1 MVGQGG
7 DLPLRLQIKSAFLR
21 RSNRLLLQDEGFLS
35 SSVST
40 NYTGISTVLVQ
51 RGPVRTLKYNR
62 LAVVVHE
69 HLLRTTDLLAHGIVD
84 RVTGAP
90 NVVSLQRGFH
100 HPTGRFP

>member
-21 RSNRLLLQDEGFLS
+21 RSNRLLPQDEVFLS

-40 NYTGISTVLVQ
+40 NISTVLVQ
-51 RGPVRTLKYNR
+51 RRPVRTLMYNR
-62 LAVVVHE
+62 LGVPVHE
-69 HLLRTTDLLAHGIVD
+69 HLPRTTDLLAHGNVD

-90 NVVSLQRGFH
+90 LGF
-100 HPTGRFP
+100 R